1 MGNIFAIYPGQD
13 PSLAPIGMGSHLDT
27 QPAGIPPVVETNP
40 GGKYDGILGVTAA
53 LEVLRTIHASGLK
66 LHAPIAAIDWT
77 NEEGARFPKMC
88 CASSV
93 WSGSQTVQAQHALED
108 LGGVDMKSELQRIG
122 FLGKEKCSYFDMPLS
137 AHFEL
142 HIEQGPILEKE
153 GKKIGVVGGVQAM
166 RWYKVTCT
174 GREGHA
180 GATPMDNRADALLAA
195 AKLITKVNTS
205 SIAHGAVGTVGIVKT
220 ETEAVNT
227 IVGSAWFSID
237 LRCPHEHE
245 LDTIEAELKD
255 RANELSAE
263 GVIFTFKQTWECPA
277 VRFDEVALQCVREA
291 AQEYAGPEMCRE
303 MDSAAGHDSA
313 ETSMRVPTAMIF
325 VPSKDGISHNP
336 NEYTSKKEWYVRI
349 DEHISF

>member
-1 MGNIFAIYPGQD
+1 MVSNK
-13 PSLAPIGMGSHLDT
+13 
-27 QPAGIPPVVETNP
+27 
-40 GGKYDGILGVTAA
+40 GGRYDGILGVTAA
-53 LEVLRTIHASGLK
+53 LEVLRTIHAAGYK
-66 LHAPIAAIDWT
+66 PYAPLAAIDWT

-93 WSGSQTVQAQHALED
+93 WSGSQSTQTQHALRD
-108 LGGVDMKSELQRIG
+108 FDGVDMRSELQRIG
-122 FLGKEKCSYFDMPLS
+122 FLGSEKCSYIDMPLS

-166 RWYKVTCT
+166 RWYKVTVT

-195 AKLITKVNTS
+195 AKLIAQVNTS
-205 SIAHGAVGTVGIVKT
+205 VIAHGAVGTVGIVKT
-220 ETEAVNT
+220 ATEAVNT
-227 IVGSAWFSID
+227 IVGNAWFSID
-237 LRCPHEHE
+237 LRCPYEHE
-245 LDTIEAELKD
+245 LDSIEAELNEAAK
-255 RANELSAE
+255 ELSVA
-263 GVIFTFKQTWECPA
+263 GLSFTFEQTWECPA
-277 VRFDEVALQCVREA
+277 VRFDETAINCVRESG
-291 AQEYAGPEMCRE
+291 QEYAGTNMCRE

-336 NEYTSKKEWYVRI
+336 NEYTSKEEW
-349 DEHISF
+349 

>member
-1 MGNIFAIYPGQD
+1 M
-13 PSLAPIGMGSHLDT
+13 
-27 QPAGIPPVVETNP
+27 
-40 GGKYDGILGVTAA
+40 TAA
-53 LEVLRTIHASGLK
+53 LEVLRTIHDAGYK
-66 LHAPIAAIDWT
+66 PHAPLAAIDWT

-93 WSGSQTVQAQHALED
+93 WSGSQKVEVQHTLED
-108 LGGVDMKSELQRIG
+108 LEGIQMKAELERIG
-122 FLGKEKCSYFDMPLS
+122 FLGKEKCSYIEMPLS

-166 RWYKVTCT
+166 RWYKVTCS

-195 AKLITKVNTS
+195 AKLIAVVNTS

-220 ETEAVNT
+220 ATEAVNT
-227 IVGSAWFSID
+227 IVGGAWFTID
-237 LRCPHEHE
+237 LRCPYEHE
-245 LDTIEAELKD
+245 LDAIEQELKD
-255 RANELSAE
+255 AAKKITSAD
-263 GVIFTFKQTWECPA
+263 GVTFSFEQTWDCPA
-277 VRFDEVALQCVREA
+277 VRFDKTALSCVRA
-291 AQEYAGPEMCRE
+291 AGEEYVGKEMCRE
-303 MDSAAGHDSA
+303 MDSAAGHDRFYTSRIRLTYSA

-336 NEYTSKKEWYVRI
+336 NEYTSKEEWYKSNC
-349 DEHISF
+349 DEKLTTSTDGAQVLLNAVLKYDSILKGE

>member
-1 MGNIFAIYPGQD
+1 
-13 PSLAPIGMGSHLDT
+13 
-27 QPAGIPPVVETNP
+27 
-40 GGKYDGILGVTAA
+40 VTAA
-53 LEVLRTIHASGLK
+53 LEVLRT
-66 LHAPIAAIDWT
+66 LHAAGYKPHAPLAAIDWT

-93 WSGSQTVQAQHALED
+93 WSGSQKVEAQHALQD
-108 LGGVDMKSELQRIG
+108 LEGTEMKAELERIG
-122 FLGKEKCSYFDMPLS
+122 YLGKFKCSYVDMPLS

-195 AKLITKVNTS
+195 AKLIAVINTS

-220 ETEAVNT
+220 ATEAVNT

-237 LRCPHEHE
+237 LRCPLESE
-245 LDTIEAELKD
+245 LDAIEEELKATAKEITD
-255 RANELSAE
+255 AE
-263 GVIFTFKQTWECPA
+263 GVTFTFEQTWDCPA
-277 VRFDEVALQCVREA
+277 VRFDKTALSCVRA
-291 AQEYAGPEMCRE
+291 AAIEYAGAEMCRE
-303 MDSAAGHDSA
+303 IDSAAGHDRYA
-313 ETSMRVPTAMIF
+313 Y
-325 VPSKDGISHNP
+325 P
-336 NEYTSKKEWYVRI
+336 NYLC
-349 DEHISF
+349 

>member
-1 MGNIFAIYPGQD
+1 M
-13 PSLAPIGMGSHLDT
+13 
-27 QPAGIPPVVETNP
+27 
-40 GGKYDGILGVTAA
+40 TAA
-53 LEVLRTIHASGLK
+53 LEVLRT
-66 LHAPIAAIDWT
+66 LHAAGYKPHAPLAAIDWT

-93 WSGSQTVQAQHALED
+93 WSGSQKVEAQHALQD
-108 LGGVDMKSELQRIG
+108 LEGTEMKAELERIG
-122 FLGKEKCSYFDMPLS
+122 YLGKFKCSYVDMPLS

-195 AKLITKVNTS
+195 AKLIAVINTS

-220 ETEAVNT
+220 ATEAVNT

-237 LRCPHEHE
+237 LRCPLESE
-245 LDTIEAELKD
+245 LDAIEEELKATAKEITD
-255 RANELSAE
+255 AE
-263 GVIFTFKQTWECPA
+263 GVTFTFEQTWDCPA
-277 VRFDEVALQCVREA
+277 VRFDKTALSCVRA
-291 AQEYAGPEMCRE
+291 AAIEYAGAEMCRE
-303 MDSAAGHDSA
+303 IDSAAGHDRYA
-313 ETSMRVPTAMIF
+313 Y
-325 VPSKDGISHNP
+325 P
-336 NEYTSKKEWYVRI
+336 NYLC
-349 DEHISF
+349 